1 MAEAYQCPTCGTSD
15 RNRFYFCN
23 LAACPGGRDQSG
35 NMALMK
41 QLLSKLDAPEPQPEF
56 FFEPVDMPLGRF
68 VWPNPVDVYKPIAEE
83 IRAKQD
89 AANALTS
96 ARSAIRHRV
105 AMAIDPRIEN
115 AEEAAERLA
124 MLRSAAQRRIIRTVR
139 RDFPPSPSFWPAM
152 GLFAGAAGVLCA
164 AMILLALTGVL
175 FHAKTPTGPKTVQ
188 TITVRKPVEAIAEP
202 VKEPEPP
209 PVIQAAPEPVPM
221 PRPAPRRR
229 ARP

>member
-41 QLLSKLDAPEPQPEF
+41 QLLSKLDAPEPTPEF
-56 FFEPVDMPLGRF
+56 FFEPVEMPLSQF
-68 VWPNPVDVYKPIAEE
+68 VWPAPSRP
-83 IRAKQD
+83 
-89 AANALTS
+89 
-96 ARSAIRHRV
+96 AIRHRV

-175 FHAKTPTGPKTVQ
+175 FHTKTPTPTGPKTVQ
-188 TITVRKPVEAIAEP
+188 TITVRKPVEAIPEP